1 MKWKFTKDNE
11 FPVKGERVV
20 CVAYDSSE
28 VIILFFS
35 TENFI
40 KNKVR
45 AWVRAEDI
53 YYDFLDKA
61 ILDNGV
67 EIIPSK

>member
-1 MKWKFTKDNE
+1 MNWKFTKDNE
-11 FPVKGERVV
+11 FPDEGERVA
-20 CVAYDSSE
+20 CVAYDSLE
-28 VIILFFS
+28 VILLFFS
-35 TENFI
+35 TESFI

-67 EIIPSK
+67 EIILTK